1 MITTYIKY
9 AFLAIGIALGVAGVS
24 YIISNEREKANLKME
39 NQTLDISKQTAEQ
52 DLSTQKEIT
61 KTYSKRIVENKVI
74 KNKVASIHID
84 EKQLTQSQNIVDLDR
99 IRSCELVNINNLD
112 VICK

>member
-9 AFLAIGIALGVAGVS
+9 AFLATTMALGIAGVS
-24 YIISNEREKANLKME
+24 YIISNEREKASLKME
-39 NQTLDISKQTAEQ
+39 NQTLDISKQAAEL

-61 KTYSKRIVENKVI
+61 KAYNKRVNKEIEI
-74 KNKVASIHID
+74 KQKVNSLEFEGI
-84 EKQLTQSQNIVDLDR
+84 KTGSTVQDLDR
-99 IRSCELVNINNLD
+99 IRSCALANINNLD

>member
-9 AFLAIGIALGVAGVS
+9 AFFAVAIALGVAGVS

-39 NQTLDISKQTAEQ
+39 NQTLDISKQSAEQ
-52 DLSTQKEIT
+52 DLSTQKQIT
-61 KTYSKRIVENKVI
+61 KTYSKRVNKEIEIKQKVNSVELPQI
-74 KNKVASIHID
+74 KTDSTI
-84 EKQLTQSQNIVDLDR
+84 QDLDR
-99 IRSCELVNINNLD
+99 IRSCELANINNLD